1 MFTVRFDLLSAT
13 TAMTW
18 TRTALKGF
26 QSQAWI
32 YRYRCKL
39 TRTCTVTRPTCSW
52 TTRRTISSTRRRR
65 SECGHLNSYRV
76 AMILNDLFLLPPS
89 RRTLLLIMRE
99 MIGTER
105 DYVRSLQY
113 VIENYTQELLR
124 EDIPQAL
131 RGQRNVIFG
140 NIERICEFHQQ
151 HFLVELER

>member
-1 MFTVRFDLLSAT
+1 
-13 TAMTW
+13 
-18 TRTALKGF
+18 
-26 QSQAWI
+26 
-32 YRYRCKL
+32 
-39 TRTCTVTRPTCSW
+39 
-52 TTRRTISSTRRRR
+52 
-65 SECGHLNSYRV
+65 
-76 AMILNDLFLLPPS
+76 MILNDLFLLPPS